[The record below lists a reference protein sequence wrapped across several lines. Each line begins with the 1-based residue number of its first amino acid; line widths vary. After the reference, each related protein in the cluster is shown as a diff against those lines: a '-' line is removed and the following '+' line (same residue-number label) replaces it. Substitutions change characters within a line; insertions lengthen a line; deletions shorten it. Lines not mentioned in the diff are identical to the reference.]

1 MDILALIGVI
11 FVILLIYAIVMTFKT
26 QISFILSVIVIGF
39 CAYGAFKAL
48 KNYAAAFKKNTID
61 SNRS

>member
-1 MDILALIGVI
+1 MGYVIGFFLILIIVTWILDAFGVQIGI
-11 FVILLIYAIVMTFKT
+11 GIGLILL
-26 QISFILSVIVIGF
+26 GF
-39 CAYGAFKAL
+39 CAYGAFKAF